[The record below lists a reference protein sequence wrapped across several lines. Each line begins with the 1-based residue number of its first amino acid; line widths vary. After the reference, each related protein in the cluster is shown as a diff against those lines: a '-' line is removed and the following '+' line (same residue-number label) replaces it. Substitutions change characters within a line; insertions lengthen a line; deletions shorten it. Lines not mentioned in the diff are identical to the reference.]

1 MHLPWFMHCHGGQN
15 TMVGVLPTPSGT
27 YVRSWK
33 DGFFDVSWY
42 PMGSEYAGGES
53 RRMTSLGRFTD
64 DETRPIGESEQAV
77 IDHMHAHPVL
87 SLTTSY
93 DPRIEPIVWERAVE
107 GVSTH
112 IAPEGTW
119 LRIQSGGF
127 VVLSLLP
134 EDGRPQIEIA
144 KLSDACSE
152 ASLEKR
158 VAERVRRHRDD
169 MAARAAA

>member
-1 MHLPWFMHCHGGQN
+1 
-15 TMVGVLPTPSGT
+15 MVGILPTPCGS
-27 YVRSWK
+27 YVRSWE
-33 DGFFDVSWY
+33 DGFFHAAWY
-42 PMGSEYAGGES
+42 PMGSEYPGGSS
-53 RRMTSLGRFTD
+53 RQMTSIGRFTD
-64 DETRPIGESEQAV
+64 DKNKAIGESEQAV

-87 SLTTSY
+87 CMTTSY
-93 DPRIEPIVWERAVE
+93 DPRIEPILWDRAAE

-119 LRIQSGGF
+119 LRIESGGL

-158 VAERVRRHRDD
+158 VAERVKRHRDET
-169 MAARAAA
+169 AARAAA